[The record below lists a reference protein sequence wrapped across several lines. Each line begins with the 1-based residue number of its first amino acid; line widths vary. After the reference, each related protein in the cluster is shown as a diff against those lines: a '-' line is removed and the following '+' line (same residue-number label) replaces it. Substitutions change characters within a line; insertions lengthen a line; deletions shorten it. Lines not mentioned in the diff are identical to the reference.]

1 MLTLAQ
7 SRKGIDTPEGLNMAK
22 NRFQLDEKKADKNA
36 DGKLSKYE
44 EMTGEAAQKA
54 DPDDPELG
62 EKMNLAHGGM
72 PCSCGLGA
80 DCGCDGLM
88 SDPLPIGSSPENV
101 ADDISAMISQGEYVL
116 PANVVKWHGLKHIM
130 SLQDEAEMGLMMMH
144 DMGLLV
150 EVGGDEEDEY
160 EDHMMYDPET
170 GKGKMTKSFED
181 HMDLKNKGW
190 SHEQNEAEEP
200 IETPEGNEI
209 ELAAVET
216 IYEQPEVDETEEYQ
230 SNAYGKTSA
239 YGTMQ
244 KPKFTFIV

>member
-1 MLTLAQ
+1 MLSVAQ
-7 SRKGIDTPEGLNMAK
+7 SRKGIDTPEGLNMAR

-44 EMTGEAAQKA
+44 EMTGEADQKA
-54 DPDDPELG
+54 NPDDPEQD
-62 EKMNLAHGGM
+62 EKINLAHGGM
-72 PCSCGLGA
+72 PCSCGMGA
-80 DCGCDGLM
+80 DYGCDGLM

-144 DMGLLV
+144 DVGLMV
-150 EVGGDEEDEY
+150 EVGDE
-160 EDHMMYDPET
+160 T
-170 GKGKMTKSFED
+170 
-181 HMDLKNKGW
+181 
-190 SHEQNEAEEP
+190 QEEP
-200 IETPEGNEI
+200 DSEGVDDAQVSAASGPEQEEAQTTIETPEGNEI

-216 IYEQPEVDETEEYQ
+216 IYEQPEVDKTEEYQ
-230 SNAYGKTSA
+230 NNSYGKSSA
-239 YGTMQ
+239 YDTMQ